1 MKLLAIV
8 DDINE
13 VPEAFRACYVEF
25 DDNGTKKWQLQVSG
39 IETHPG
45 TQALK
50 NALDRQKQKVTTLT
64 SEKAALEERV
74 ADLPEDFDPDLYQ
87 RAVTEGVGGGK
98 IKNEDEIRREAAEA
112 AKARAETGFATERNN
127 LTASRDGYRNQ
138 LVDRI
143 QRDELRDAL
152 DEAGVEDPAL
162 RKGAMALLRGSL
174 TVHEDDGEIVV
185 LANDP
190 NLGDIPVADHVKAWA
205 DTDEGKVYVGA
216 RDTAGGGANGSP
228 GGGKPTTT
236 ANNPWAKDT
245 FNVTEQARLR
255 REDIDKARRLAREA
269 GVNVNF

>member
-1 MKLLAIV
+1 MKLIAVV

-25 DDNGTKKWQLQVSG
+25 DDGGTKKFKLDISG
-39 IETHPG
+39 VETHPG

-50 NALDRQKQKVTTLT
+50 NALDRQKEKVTTLT
-64 SEKAALEERV
+64 GEKAALETRLIDV
-74 ADLPEDFDPDLYQ
+74 PEDFDADLYN

-98 IKNEDEIRREAAEA
+98 IKNEDEIRREAGEAAKQRAEA
-112 AKARAETGFATERNN
+112 AFAKDKTKLEGERD
-127 LTASRDGYRNQ
+127 AYRTQ
-138 LVDRI
+138 LVSRI
-143 QRDELRDAL
+143 QNDELRDAL

-174 TVHEDDGEIVV
+174 TVHEDEGEIVV
-185 LANDP
+185 LANDV

-205 DTDEGKVYVGA
+205 DTDEGKVYVGV

-228 GGGKPTTT
+228 SGGKPTSTV
-236 ANNPWAKDT
+236 NNPWAKET

-269 GVNVNF
+269 GVAVSF